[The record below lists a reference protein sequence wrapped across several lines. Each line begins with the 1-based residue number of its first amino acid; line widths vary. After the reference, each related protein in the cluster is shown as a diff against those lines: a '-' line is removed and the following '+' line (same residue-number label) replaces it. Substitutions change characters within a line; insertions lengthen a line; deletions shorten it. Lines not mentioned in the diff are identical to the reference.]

1 MFVCVAEI
9 DRGGCGDPGVPAFG
23 RRSGDRFQHS
33 DVLTFFC
40 QSAFE
45 LVGEKT
51 ITCQHN
57 NQWSGNKPSCVFS
70 CFFNF
75 TAPSGTV
82 LSPNYPEEYGN
93 NLNCVWLI
101 ISEPGSRIHLFFS
114 DFDLEP
120 QFDWLVVKDEGLSE
134 ATTFGTF
141 SGKDVPSQIA
151 SNGHIMRLE
160 FQSDHSNTG
169 KGFNISYTTFG
180 QNECHDPGV
189 PVNGQ
194 RYGDQFQ
201 LGSSVA
207 FRCDQGFIRTQGS
220 DQVTCI
226 IQDGNVV
233 WSAAV
238 PRCEAPCGG
247 HLTAP
252 TGIVLSPG
260 WPSFYKD
267 SLNCQWVIE
276 AQKDHAVKIHFD
288 KFQTEVNYD
297 TLEIRDGPSVSSPL
311 IGEYHGT
318 QAPHFLISTSNF
330 LFLLFTTDNSRSSAG
345 FSIRY
350 ESVKMESDSC
360 LDPGIPVNGRRHGS
374 SFSIGSH
381 VSFTCN
387 PGYTLSDQEPI
398 VCEQNHQWSHALPSC
413 DG

>member
-1 MFVCVAEI
+1 MNDDPKHTARVTQEFLEAKKLDILPLPSQRPNLKPTELAPASSSVVMTATYYRDPKVSPVNESLTHWQ
-9 DRGGCGDPGVPAFG
+9 PGVTTDP
-23 RRSGDRFQHS
+23 
-33 DVLTFFC
+33 
-40 QSAFE
+40 SAEVIKLSFE
-45 LVGEKT
+45 E
-51 ITCQHN
+51 
-57 NQWSGNKPSCVFS
+57 
-70 CFFNF
+70 
-75 TAPSGTV
+75 
-82 LSPNYPEEYGN
+82 
-93 NLNCVWLI
+93 
-101 ISEPGSRIHLFFS
+101 
-114 DFDLEP
+114 FDLERGYDTLTVGDGGKIVGECFMYSLAP
-120 QFDWLVVKDEGLSE
+120 ASLTSLSACPIKWGYTCSQTIQSAQQASRQYMKFDWLVVKDEGLSE
-134 ATTFGTF
+134 PTTFGTF

-252 TGIVLSPG
+252 TGVLLSPG

-276 AQKDHAVKIHFD
+276 AQADHAVKIHFD

-297 TLEIRDGPSVSSPL
+297 TLEIRDGPSASSLL

-330 LFLLFTTDNSRSSAG
+330 LFLLFTTDNSRSAAG

-350 ESVKMESDSC
+350 ESVKMESD
-360 LDPGIPVNGRRHGS
+360 
-374 SFSIGSH
+374 
-381 VSFTCN
+381 
-387 PGYTLSDQEPI
+387 
-398 VCEQNHQWSHALPSC
+398 
-413 DG
+413 